1 MGFVGLIMFFLK
13 LLFFN
18 FKEWFFNDWKKYVM
32 ILFIYLVIGGGGEV
46 YIYIKIVKFYVE
58 NGLGSGWLVVFSRGL
73 WYKVIL
79 LVICR

>member
-1 MGFVGLIMFFLK
+1 MIGKNML
-13 LLFFN
+13 
-18 FKEWFFNDWKKYVM
+18 WFY
-32 ILFIYLVIGGGGEV
+32 LFIYLVIGGGGGGEV

>member
-1 MGFVGLIMFFLK
+1 MIGKNML
-13 LLFFN
+13 
-18 FKEWFFNDWKKYVM
+18 WFY
-32 ILFIYLVIGGGGEV
+32 LFIYLVIGGGGDV

>member
-1 MGFVGLIMFFLK
+1 ML
-13 LLFFN
+13 
-18 FKEWFFNDWKKYVM
+18 WFY
-32 ILFIYLVIGGGGEV
+32 LFIYLVIGGGGGEV